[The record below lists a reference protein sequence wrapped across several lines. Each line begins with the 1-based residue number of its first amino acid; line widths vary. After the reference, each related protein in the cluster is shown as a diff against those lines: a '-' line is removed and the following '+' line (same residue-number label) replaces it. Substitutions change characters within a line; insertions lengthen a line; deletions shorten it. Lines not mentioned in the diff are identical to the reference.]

1 MVHSYHDVA
10 FEHSLVWQSIDM
22 FSSMVLKTPL
32 SVSHFTA
39 STCSFLCGQAMTR
52 LKELQVPATMIP
64 QSIRAPF
71 VEGDHLCYR
80 LDLHEPIS
88 PWQSPVGSRAPDFE
102 VHWKREWHD
111 DTSSW
116 HAISFDVIKG
126 VGHWWLQQSF
136 LSNHNSNDDIL
147 KVTVSF

>member
-22 FSSMVLKTPL
+22 FSSMVLKTPS

-39 STCSFLCGQAMTR
+39 STCSFLRGQAMTR

-71 VEGDHLCYR
+71 VEVIIFVIVLTSMNQFLLGNPQLVLVLQILRCTENANDMMICHHDMPYHLM
-80 LDLHEPIS
+80 S
-88 PWQSPVGSRAPDFE
+88 
-102 VHWKREWHD
+102 
-111 DTSSW
+111 
-116 HAISFDVIKG
+116 
-126 VGHWWLQQSF
+126 
-136 LSNHNSNDDIL
+136 L
-147 KVTVSF
+147 KVQDTDDYSSLSYQTTTQMTTFWKSQ